1 MTGDSNC
8 PEGFRRY
15 YPLQNANKV
24 DHKYNFYI
32 SADESVIY
40 KNNNQSSLAFS
51 TLISNQESFVRFGK
65 ILNGSIFEEVLRKH
79 ICDGF
84 DLEKDGSYKSRFM
97 HGYRL
102 DLIHTYEISEEKLQ
116 IIYQRCDILLE
127 NLEYA
132 SSNNELY
139 GDWALHNLVYSLN
152 DNCIINIDLEGFLTY
167 NPLPEWADFSIIK
180 TWIQEVQTEITKS
193 FH

>member
-1 MTGDSNC
+1 MIGDSNC

-15 YPLQNANKV
+15 YPLQNVNKV

-32 SADESVIY
+32 STDESVIY

-51 TLISNQESFVRFGK
+51 TLISNQESFARFGK

-102 DLIHTYEISEEKLQ
+102 DMLQNYTISDEVFQ
-116 IIYQRCDILLE
+116 TIWQQCDILINALE
-127 NLEYA
+127 IADIQNKLF
-132 SSNNELY
+132 
-139 GDWALHNLVYSLN
+139 GDWALHNLIFSFEN
-152 DNCIINIDLEGFLTY
+152 KCIINVDIEGFLTY
-167 NPLPEWADFSIIK
+167 NPLPDWANLEVIK
-180 TWIQEVQTEITKS
+180 NWINSLK
-193 FH
+193 